1 MDKTKIQ
8 LFLTVWEFLAVAKNT
23 GKRYQTV
30 FLNPQQFLPL
40 QLPFLGPFHPL
51 PCNTHSSTVYF
62 SPKQKTK
69 THKQTLPISSVSS
82 PTPTMVLKTLFPSLC
97 LVACA
102 LQGTEAFSS
111 ELSRRQAVAKTF
123 NTVAGGIATTVVL
136 PNVVNAEISEETA
149 RVVTRMGGLLVR

>member
-1 MDKTKIQ
+1 
-8 LFLTVWEFLAVAKNT
+8 
-23 GKRYQTV
+23 
-30 FLNPQQFLPL
+30 
-40 QLPFLGPFHPL
+40 
-51 PCNTHSSTVYF
+51 
-62 SPKQKTK
+62 
-69 THKQTLPISSVSS
+69 
-82 PTPTMVLKTLFPSLC
+82 MVLKTLFPSLC